1 MGRIRVLSD
10 QVANQIA
17 AGEVVERP
25 ASVVKE
31 LLENAVD
38 AGATR
43 IRIEVEGGGRKLI
56 RMVDNGCGMGRDD
69 AMLAFERHATSKL
82 RSADDLLHI
91 STLGFRGEALPSI
104 ASVARVELDTR
115 AVEDEVGT
123 RIEIV
128 GGKMTRVED
137 AGVPVGTTLAIRD
150 LFFNVPARK
159 KFLKSEPTELSHVAA
174 LVTHYALAH
183 PEKHFE
189 LHSSTQALL
198 VAPAVRD
205 ASERLFQILGHDVS
219 RDMLP
224 CAAEMDF
231 AKVGIPEPPPWRR
244 EADYEAPEPGFLR
257 VRGFVSKPE
266 LQKLNRGSIYVFVN
280 GRQVRD
286 RLVLHALTEAYRNIL
301 PSTSFPVVLLFLEMP
316 PAEVDVN
323 VHPAKTEVRFRQSS
337 FVHDFV
343 RDAVR
348 NTVMKARPAAS
359 FTAAI
364 GFSGSARPGDPQM
377 TDSLLDGRQDGIE
390 MDPVLRGPGPGSDA
404 PWSEHQITEAM
415 ATEERAAAEREM
427 RRVSEPV
434 DTADTDGF
442 SLSPMRLPAIPGRLA
457 FSDAARQV
465 GSEFDPLLGVS
476 GFEGSSDDRAAGE
489 EQRVSALR
497 TSDEARSVPVETT
510 GLGVVRRQEFATLP
524 DAHAATHLPVGAPQ
538 HVPAADRIEDTAK
551 LDGLGGLRP
560 LGQVQ
565 NSFILAVN
573 EEGLWIIDQHV
584 AHERILFEKVLRE
597 RQVERVQRQRL
608 LMPLLIDLMPAQMAN
623 FAAMAEELA
632 RNGFEA
638 EPFGPRTLAV
648 KSAPVGL
655 EGKELEL
662 ALAELLQV
670 EDDAAQADNFEQ
682 RRQRIA
688 ASIAC
693 HAAVKINM
701 PLDGPKMHWL
711 LEELGKTENPMACPH
726 GRPIA
731 LRYSYKEIQ
740 RAFQRI

>member
-56 RMVDNGCGMGRDD
+56 RIVDNGCGMVRDD

-82 RSADDLLHI
+82 RTADDLNHI
-91 STLGFRGEALPSI
+91 ATLGFRGEALPSI
-104 ASVARVELDTR
+104 ASVARVDLQTR
-115 AVEDEVGT
+115 SEDDAVGT
-123 RIEIV
+123 HIEIV
-128 GGKMTRVED
+128 GGSMTRVED
-137 AGVPVGTTLAIRD
+137 AGAPVGTTIAIRD

-183 PEKHFE
+183 PDKHFE
-189 LHSSTQALL
+189 LHTATNALL
-198 VAPAVRD
+198 VAPSVRD
-205 ASERLFQILGHDVS
+205 ASERLYQILGGDVS

-224 CAAEMDF
+224 VAAELDF
-231 AKVGIPEPPPWRR
+231 TRAGLPEPPPWRR
-244 EADYEAPEPGFLR
+244 EEDYVAPEPGFLR

-286 RLVLHALTEAYRNIL
+286 RLILHALTEAYKNIL
-301 PSTSFPVVLLFLEMP
+301 PPTSFPVVLLFLEMP
-316 PAEVDVN
+316 AAEVDVN

-348 NTVMKARPAAS
+348 NTVIKARPAAS
-359 FTAAI
+359 FLAAVAPPSPRFGDSMLNGTE
-364 GFSGSARPGDPQM
+364 GFD
-377 TDSLLDGRQDGIE
+377 L
-390 MDPVLRGPGPGSDA
+390 DPVVHGPGPGSDA
-404 PWSEHQITEAM
+404 PWSEHQIAEAE
-415 ATEERAAAEREM
+415 AQDRRREQQS
-427 RRVSEPV
+427 VSDPV
-434 DTADTDGF
+434 DPLNVDSF
-442 SLSPMRLPAIPGRLA
+442 SLRELPVTPVTGRFSFPLKGTATAQSFVTSNESLREEESRFSPPSP
-457 FSDAARQV
+457 SD
-465 GSEFDPLLGVS
+465 P
-476 GFEGSSDDRAAGE
+476 
-489 EQRVSALR
+489 
-497 TSDEARSVPVETT
+497 
-510 GLGVVRRQEFATLP
+510 
-524 DAHAATHLPVGAPQ
+524 HAATHLPAGAPSS
-538 HVPAADRIEDTAK
+538 VPAPERIEDTAR

-573 EEGLWIIDQHV
+573 EQGLWIIDQHV

-608 LMPLLIDLMPAQMAN
+608 LMPLLIDLVPAQMAN
-623 FAAMAEELA
+623 FAAMAGELE

-648 KSAPVGL
+648 KAAPVGL

-670 EDDAAQADNFEQ
+670 DDDAAQADNMDE
-682 RRQRIA
+682 RRRRIA

-701 PLDGPKMHWL
+701 PLETSKMQWL
-711 LEELGKTENPMACPH
+711 LDELGKTENPMACPH

-731 LRYSYKEIQ
+731 LRYSHKEIQ